1 MLENV
6 GRAVQ
11 NAHVGL
17 HKSCLEALRTSTWPC
32 LPHRA
37 AQRSPRG
44 PQEAQ
49 TPPREALWTR
59 KTRAFNASRPPKPRF
74 GCIFK
79 RKTQPNQCFTR
90 VALVKARVLRVQIA
104 PRCSLFASLLLAPLS
119 RVLPRSSLAS
129 ALLPR
134 LAPPSLLLPA
144 PSPRSL
150 LLALPSLCSSLLAA
164 PPLSLSSSLFPCLGS
179 HKVRHTT

>member
-37 AQRSPRG
+37 AQRSPRA

-59 KTRAFNASRPPKPRF
+59 KTRAFNASRPPKPRL

-119 RVLPRSSLAS
+119 RVLPRSSQMSELWKLIPYS
-129 ALLPR
+129 FLIR
-134 LAPPSLLLPA
+134 GG
-144 PSPRSL
+144 RSQ
-150 LLALPSLCSSLLAA
+150 
-164 PPLSLSSSLFPCLGS
+164 FWLGPERNFRKS
-179 HKVRHTT
+179 RDVPH